1 MPLLELSLT
10 EYNAVEAQKSA
21 LKFGSANLPG
31 KSPRGRGV
39 GTGEV
44 RGDYGFCHG
53 RGGMEED
60 EARLREELRECHWNL
75 GETAGSRRSGQVPE
89 RRVLDRRTGAA
100 SYS

>member
-10 EYNAVEAQKSA
+10 EYNAVEAKKSA
-21 LKFGSANLPG
+21 LKFGSVNLPG

-53 RGGMEED
+53 RGKMEED